1 MATAPDI
8 TMRILSADEIFA
20 VNDIEERTVPVP
32 QWGGAVVI
40 RSLTQEQA
48 GKLRKKATYKDRV
61 TKQDLIDNDMLEA
74 MLFTESIVQPKFSL
88 DDYEKLQQKSMA
100 VMAMLMREIM
110 SASGLSDESVKEA
123 TKSAEDGSDVD
134 V

>member
-1 MATAPDI
+1 MDNNL
-8 TMRILSADEIFA
+8 RILSADEIFA
-20 VNDIEERTVPVP
+20 VNDIQEITVPVP

-88 DDYEKLQQKSMA
+88 DDYEKLQKKSMA

-110 SASGLSDESVKEA
+110 SASGLSDESVKDA
-123 TKSAEDGSDVD
+123 TKSTEDGSDVE

>member
-1 MATAPDI
+1 MDNNL
-8 TMRILSADEIFA
+8 RILSADEIFA
-20 VNDIEERTVPVP
+20 VNDIQEITVPVP

-110 SASGLSDESVKEA
+110 SASGLSDESVKDA
-123 TKSAEDGSDVD
+123 TKSAEDGSDVE